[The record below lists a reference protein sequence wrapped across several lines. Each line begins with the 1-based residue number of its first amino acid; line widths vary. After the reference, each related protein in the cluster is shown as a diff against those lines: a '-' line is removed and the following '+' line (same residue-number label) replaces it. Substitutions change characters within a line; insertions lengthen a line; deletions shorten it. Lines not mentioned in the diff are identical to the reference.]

1 MPTEITQTDAPDS
14 DVTILRVSGEMMDG
28 DAGVVERIA
37 RGIRE
42 ETGRRIVVD
51 LAGLDFLDSEAA
63 PALRRLG
70 EQEGVTIEGI
80 EVFLQSSIDQAER
93 QGT

>member
-14 DVTILRVSGEMMDG
+14 DVTILRVSGEMLDG
-28 DAGVVERIA
+28 DAKVVDGIA
-37 RGIRE
+37 RCIRD

-51 LAGLDFLDSEAA
+51 LSDLDLLDSEAA

-70 EQEGVTIEGI
+70 ELEGVTIEG
-80 EVFLQSSIDQAER
+80 VDVMLQTSIDQAER
-93 QGT
+93 QAT